1 MSGTVRD
8 YMIAGVETLAPDDL
22 MKTALLLERR
32 LRIRHIPIVE
42 NGKLVGILTDRD
54 LKRVM
59 PSPLT
64 GADEEQFEYVAE
76 TTHVKQI
83 MTRSPMTISPDAP
96 LKDAVRLLC
105 EKKFGALP
113 VVQGEQLVGIITETD
128 MLRAFLA
135 ILEH

>member
-1 MSGTVRD
+1 MAETVRD
-8 YMIAGVETLAPDDL
+8 YMIAGVETLTPNDS

-42 NGKLVGILTDRD
+42 QGKLVGILTDRD

-64 GADEEQFEYVAE
+64 GGDQEQFEHVVT
-76 TTHVKQI
+76 TTHLGQI

-96 LKDAVRLLC
+96 LKDAVR
-105 EKKFGALP
+105 
-113 VVQGEQLVGIITETD
+113 V
-128 MLRAFLA
+128 
-135 ILEH
+135 